1 MLTLGN
7 VIITDDVLQAIKDD
21 YLSIQELKQALE
33 RHKAGDWG
41 NLSDM
46 DKAVNDYALKIHA
59 RIMSAYI
66 IRGTRIWVVT
76 EDKGTVTTVLLP

>member
-66 IRGTRIWVVT
+66 IRGIRIWVVT